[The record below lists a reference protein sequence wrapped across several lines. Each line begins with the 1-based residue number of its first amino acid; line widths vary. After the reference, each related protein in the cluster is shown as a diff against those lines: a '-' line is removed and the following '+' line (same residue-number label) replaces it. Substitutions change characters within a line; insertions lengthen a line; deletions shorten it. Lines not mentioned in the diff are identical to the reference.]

1 MAKKIQIDIEV
12 NGKMQKATVSAKKL
26 EKALKGADAA
36 TEGLETSSRNAERQL
51 KGTAR
56 TSSNSTKNFS
66 KMAQGITGGLVPAYA
81 TLAANL
87 FALSAAFNFF
97 KNASQLE
104 NLEKSQLSF
113 AQTTGIAMASVTNG
127 LREASQGMLGFREAA
142 QAAAIGTAKG
152 FSPEQLNKLAEG
164 AMRASVALGRDFADA
179 FDRLVRGVSKAEPE
193 LLDEL
198 GITLRLERATKSY
211 ADALG
216 LEAKALTEAQRSQ
229 AVLLETQRQLDEI
242 FQNEAAANPFI
253 KLDKAFEDLIKTV
266 TQKFLP
272 VISGIADIISNNIA
286 ATITVFGLFSLS
298 ILKAAFNLSGLQAK
312 VDDWAASHSK
322 AATQAKNDME
332 AYRTQIERSEAAQKK
347 LKEAA
352 KKTLQGSAQKALD
365 QGSSSALLKKVA
377 AGGID
382 SLAKVDQANLKRFLK
397 KAEQNVDASGRVM
410 SGVFKGVHIS
420 VVQEM
425 NSAFAK
431 IDSRVKITEG
441 RWKLSFKN
449 IQTFGKI
456 MLSGLVAA
464 TRTAT
469 TAMINMANAVGNAFM
484 KVVRILSVVG
494 LAQIFGSL
502 AMEFTQALDGMF
514 RKVAKFFGMEDTYK
528 NSDLGKA
535 LAQTSVLIEKHK
547 ELKSAAD
554 SAGDAIKNM
563 SGDIDGIVKGMN
575 KVQKQG
581 FNSLKAG
588 DDKDALEAFAKQ
600 DRMRITAMATL
611 PLESIMEKVT
621 DIARMQ
627 ASGATDEANKLLKKL
642 NPELEK
648 LATVSPRV
656 AQILQQPINT
666 WAESFAELQSAAND
680 SLGTLTS
687 FEEQLTGLED
697 AMRDPSDP
705 ASLSMKILQIQKT
718 LKDAQNKIGPGAL
731 SEKLQKDLD
740 ALSEKMGMTN
750 DQFLAFVQ
758 DEISNRRDAIRL
770 GNEDAIRREKT
781 AGMLDRFAQARQ
793 KFLDD
798 ELAAM
803 ASIALKENDLRYLQK
818 TRALLNA
825 DEVAARDEVIYAL
838 EQQIEKEKA
847 ILEIKQEQETVAMK
861 LRDLD
866 QQADLLQKEIQLTQV
881 AKTLNDV
888 ISKRLQMEQNIAD
901 LKDKQLQRE
910 INAASRERSRTPMQ
924 GGFINEG
931 LTLKDQIAA
940 QEALIARMEQQSAA
954 QLAAKNQAIDLEY
967 DLLALQTDLEATRLR
982 RLALE
987 RSEALRQ
994 DKQDPSQDSL
1004 VTRTNEMAGRLET
1017 QADAYGDTG
1026 EGSMRDTAKTLASS
1040 EVSDGLA
1047 AANEQLEIMKQKLN
1061 DTFGDGELNEY
1072 MANMPDTLTSGFTD
1086 AFMSIM
1092 DGTKSVKQAFGEMA
1106 KAMIADIMRI
1116 IIKLLIQRA
1125 IMAAMGMADGGV
1137 ASPSGPKMRYGGIV
1151 KPRGYRYGGYT
1162 EAPQM
1167 AAIGGVFKGPN
1178 AGYPVIMHGT
1188 EAVVPLPNG
1197 REIPVEMKGGG
1208 GQNNNVTVNISMDN
1222 SGAGSRTQSSN
1233 GQDANQLGTAVA
1245 AAVQREL
1252 QNQKRAGGILSP
1264 YGAA

>member
-12 NGKMQKATVSAKKL
+12 NGKMQKATLSAKKL
-26 EKALKGADAA
+26 EQALAGADNAADGLSTSARSADRRLKGAAQA
-36 TEGLETSSRNAERQL
+36 SANG
-51 KGTAR
+51 
-56 TSSNSTKNFS
+56 TKNFS

-97 KNASQLE
+97 KNAAELD

-152 FSPEQLNKLAEG
+152 FSPEQLNKLADG

-179 FDRLVRGVSKAEPE
+179 FDRLIRGVSKAEPE

-272 VISGIADIISNNIA
+272 IVSGIADIISNNIA

-298 ILKAAFNLSGLQAK
+298 ILKAAFNLSGLQDK
-312 VDDWAASHSK
+312 VNQWAQSHSQ
-322 AATQAKNDME
+322 AATKAKEEMQAY
-332 AYRTQIERSEAAQKK
+332 AAQIERSEAAQKK
-347 LKEAA
+347 LKQAA
-352 KKTLQGSAQKALD
+352 KASLQSSAKTALGQGST
-365 QGSSSALLKKVA
+365 SSLLKQVA

-382 SLAKVDQANLKRFLK
+382 SLARVDQANLKRFLK
-397 KAEQNVDASGRVM
+397 QAEQNVDASGRVM
-410 SGVFKGVHIS
+410 SGVFKGVQQS
-420 VVQEM
+420 VIQDM
-425 NSAFAK
+425 NNALTT
-431 IDSRVKITEG
+431 IESRVKVTEG
-441 RWKLSFKN
+441 RWKLSVKN
-449 IQTFGKI
+449 ISVAWKAG
-456 MLSGLVAA
+456 MAGMVAA

-484 KVVRILSVVG
+484 KVVKILSIVG
-494 LAQIFGSL
+494 LGQIF
-502 AMEFTQALDGMF
+502 ATMAVDFTSALGGMLQ
-514 RKVAKFFGMEDTYK
+514 KVADFFGVGDWYK
-528 NSDLGKA
+528 DSGLGKA
-535 LAQTSVLIEKHK
+535 LAETKHLIEENKK
-547 ELKSAAD
+547 LKAS
-554 SAGDAIKNM
+554 SESVSTAIQNM
-563 SGDIDGIVKGMN
+563 AGDIDGVVKGMQ
-575 KVQKQG
+575 KVQQQG
-581 FNSLKAG
+581 VASLKAG
-588 DDKDALEAFAKQ
+588 DEEDALAAFAKQ
-600 DRMRITAMATL
+600 DRLRVTAMATL
-611 PLESIMEKVT
+611 PLESVMDKIT

-627 ASGATDEANKLLKKL
+627 ARGATDEAAKLLAEL

-648 LATVSPRV
+648 LATISPRV
-656 AQILQQPINT
+656 AQILQQPVST
-666 WAESFAELQSAAND
+666 WAESFAELQSSAND
-680 SLGTLTS
+680 SLATLTS

-758 DEISNRRDAIRL
+758 DEVSRRRDSIRL
-770 GNEDAIRREKT
+770 GREEATQRERT
-781 AGMLDRFAQARQ
+781 AGMLDKFAKARQ
-793 KFLDD
+793 SFLDD
-798 ELAAM
+798 ELSRM
-803 ASIALKENDLRYLQK
+803 ASIALKEDELSYLVK
-818 TRALLNA
+818 TRALLSA
-825 DEVAARDEVIYAL
+825 DEVAARDEAIYAL
-838 EQQIEKEKA
+838 EQQI
-847 ILEIKQEQETVAMK
+847 KQEQDILDIKRDQETVAMK
-861 LRDLD
+861 LRALD
-866 QQADLLQKEIQLTQV
+866 QQTDLLQKELQLTQA

-888 ISKRLQMEQNIAD
+888 ISKRLQMEQDIAD
-901 LKDKQLQRE
+901 LKDRQIQRD
-910 INAASRERSRTPMQ
+910 IAAASRERSRTPMM

-931 LTLKDQIAA
+931 LTLQDQIAA

-954 QLAAKNQAIDLEY
+954 QLAAKHQAIDLEY
-967 DLLALQTDLEATRLR
+967 DLLELQTDLEATRLR

-987 RSEALRQ
+987 RSEAL
-994 DKQDPSQDSL
+994 KQKGLDPTKDSL
-1004 VTRTNEMAGRLET
+1004 VARTDEMAGRLEN
-1017 QADAYGDTG
+1017 QADAYGDSG
-1026 EGSMRDTAKTLASS
+1026 EGSMRETAKTLASS
-1040 EVSDGLA
+1040 QVADGLA
-1047 AANEQLEIMKQKLN
+1047 AANEQLDNMKQKLN
-1061 DTFGDGELNEY
+1061 DTFGDGELQEY

-1092 DGTKSVKQAFGEMA
+1092 DGTKSVKEAFGQMA
-1106 KAMIADIMRI
+1106 KAIIADIMRI
-1116 IIKLLIQRA
+1116 IIKLLIQKA
-1125 IMAAMGMADGGV
+1125 IMAAMGMAEGGV
-1137 ASPSGPKMRYGGIV
+1137 ATPDGPGMRYGGIV

-1167 AAIGGVFKGPN
+1167 AAIGGVFKGPS

-1222 SGAGSRTQSSN
+1222 SGAANRTQSSN
-1233 GQDANQLGTAVA
+1233 GQDANQLGNAVA